1 MLWLIAAETRDS
13 DVNCPD
19 PNCGERMS
27 KTDYPLH
34 PWPREVPNAEMMTP
48 YLGKAFCY
56 SCGKGPHAW
65 YMMS

>member
-19 PNCGERMS
+19 PILRGENVKDRLPAS
-27 KTDYPLH
+27 P
-34 PWPREVPNAEMMTP
+34 VAERGP
-48 YLGKAFCY
+48 KRRDNDAYLGKAFCY